1 MEGVT
6 KRFSE
11 LDLKRV
17 RCPNCG
23 SLVLPGNLSRHRR
36 TNKCKCK
43 NVYRSR
49 AEIGKDRV
57 KCPRCSAEVCKNK
70 IKRHQ
75 RTQKCK
81 LASFSFQ

>member
-6 KRFSE
+6 QKLSE

-17 RCPNCG
+17 RCQNCN
-23 SLVLPGNLSRHRR
+23 SLVLPGNLSRHQR
-36 TNKCKCK
+36 TKKCLCK
-43 NVYRSR
+43 NVYRTR
-49 AEIGKDRV
+49 AEIGKERV

-70 IKRHQ
+70 IKRHM

-81 LASFSFQ
+81 LATFSFQ